1 EDQSDDDADAK
12 LPLEAKPY
20 VDEHRDEGEAGR
32 EQAVAKQLA
41 ADPGA
46 DDLCPADLHTG
57 QRLGY
62 SGRDHSLGVLQLRLV
77 LEANQNV
84 LRRAEL
90 LHSEVIETERCEGL
104 ADLVDLQR
112 LRPA

>member
-1 EDQSDDDADAK
+1 MLRSISCRSGMVD
-12 LPLEAKPY
+12 

-46 DDLCPADLHTG
+46 DDLGPPDLHTG

-62 SGRDHSLGVLQLRLV
+62 LGRDHSLRVLEVRLV

-90 LHSEVIETERCEGL
+90 LDSEVIETKRRERR
-104 ADLVDLQR
+104 ADLVDLER